1 MRGEEKKERPG
12 DLCEHQRWCRLSPGW
27 KQEDDPEGWSIQR
40 QYQREQCVVCK
51 ATRLTHA
58 LDRRRRYHLHPE
70 DANQPTFLKHLPAK
84 QWRTIEDLIAQI
96 KRNRFEV
103 QALLT
108 EWAEAGWVEVEE
120 RWIAS
125 TWQLERARLS
135 PLIVDQ
141 KKEQQARLQE
151 ERMQQ
156 AAKSLLNA
164 LHQWRVSYQEAARK
178 HYAEHDLKALLSRLY
193 ALFEEQESA
202 LAQRVMVPP
211 LGTTLQAGGAPHMRW
226 MAILHGILDL
236 LANPRIEHERI
247 FSARWLHDSK
257 ALRKERDALEAFLS
271 IEGGLERLGLV
282 KHTPIVLSWG
292 AWRARWND
300 FVFDGR
306 AGFSFTSIAA
316 DIIPRLIQMEV
327 EAETLLIVE
336 NQTPFEILVQP
347 ERRDPCTLYL
357 CGAGFPGQAQREL
370 TALWLRARPTMR
382 WSVWT
387 DYDPG
392 GVAIQRFWHDWSIQ
406 EQLAAPHPYRWMRE
420 DLAQCQTQGVPLSVE
435 QREQLVKEQYSLA
448 QLLLEGGYAIEQ
460 EAILAA
466 YERW

>member
-1 MRGEEKKERPG
+1 MREEEEQERPRS
-12 DLCEHQRWCRLSPGW
+12 LCEHRQWRRSSPGW
-27 KQEDDPEGWSIQR
+27 KQEDDPEGWSIHR
-40 QYQREQCVVCK
+40 QYRREQCVVCK
-51 ATRLTHA
+51 ATRLIHA
-58 LDRRRRYHLHPE
+58 LDRRRRYHLHHQ
-70 DANQPTFLKHLPAK
+70 DANHPAFLKHLTAK
-84 QWRTIEDLIAQI
+84 QWRTIADLIAQM

-108 EWAEAGWVEVEE
+108 AWAEAGWVELEE

-141 KKEQQARLQE
+141 KKEQQARSRE
-151 ERMQQ
+151 EHMQQ
-156 AAKSLLNA
+156 ATESLLNA
-164 LHQWRVSYQEAARK
+164 LHQWRVIYQEAARK
-178 HYAEHDLKALLSRLY
+178 HYAEHDLKAVLSRLS

-202 LAQRVMVPP
+202 LARGVVVPP
-211 LGTTLQAGGAPHMRW
+211 LGTTLQAGEAPHRRW
-226 MAILHGILDL
+226 MAILRGILDL
-236 LANPRIEHERI
+236 LAHPRVEHERI

-292 AWRARWND
+292 AWQARWND

-306 AGFSFTSIAA
+306 AGFSFTAIPA
-316 DIIPRLIQMEV
+316 DLIPRLIQMQV

-357 CGAGFPGQAQREL
+357 WGAGLPGQAQREL
-370 TALWLRARPTMR
+370 AALWLRARPTMN
-382 WSVWT
+382 WSAWT

-435 QREQLVKEQYSLA
+435 QREHLARIHDPLA
-448 QLLLEGGYAIEQ
+448 QLLLEGGHAIEQ

-466 YERW
+466 YEFW